1 MIDALIRWSLRHRV
15 IVVALATAFLA
26 WGGWTVTRMPL
37 DVLPDLT
44 APTVTILAEAPG
56 MDPLE
61 IESLVTFPIE
71 SALNGA
77 AGVRRVRSATAV
89 GVAVVWVEFD
99 WGQEINRA
107 RQTVTEKLSLV
118 SGSLPP
124 DVEPPFLA
132 PVSSIMGEVL
142 FIDLESDRH
151 SPLEVRTIAET
162 VVRRRLLAVPGVS
175 QVIATGGEQKQYEVV
190 LDPARLAAHQVT
202 LEDVERALAAANR
215 NATAGFHVAQG
226 QEYLVRGVGRLAGI
240 DAIAVVPVKTTG
252 AAPVLVRDVGAVRE
266 GAAIKRGEGSHNAR
280 PAVIIGIQK
289 QPAVNTLELTGR
301 IDATL
306 EDIQRA
312 LPQGMRIHRDLFRQ
326 ADFIEQSLRNLFTA
340 LIEGAALVILV
351 VILFL
356 MNIRAAIITLLALPL
371 SLVAAVIAM
380 DRFGLTINSMSLGG
394 LAIAIGELVDD
405 AIIDVENV
413 VRRLRE
419 NAARPEG
426 ERAPI
431 LDVVYQASTEIRHSV
446 VFATVIVVLVFLP
459 LFMLSSVEGR
469 LLRPLG
475 FGYVVALVASL
486 IVALTVTPVLSSWL
500 LPHSRLIASGGE
512 PRLTQRLKAVYER
525 WLAQAFAWWRLVLG
539 TAAALLVAAV
549 VAILA
554 AGRSFLPE
562 FNEGA
567 LTVSAVTIP
576 GTSLA
581 DANALGNALER
592 LLLGVPEVT
601 STARRTGRAELDEHV
616 QGVESAEIDVRLAM
630 KDRPR
635 DAVLEELRQR
645 VSLLPGANVTIGQP
659 ISHRIDHMLSGTRA
673 NIAVKIF
680 GDDLLTLRQLAAS
693 VQSEMAQVDG
703 VVDLSAEAQTD
714 IPTITVKPDPGAAAR
729 HGLETGAV
737 AAALQT
743 ARVGR
748 VVGQILEGRIAF
760 PLVVRYATDATDATD
775 ATGATDATPAGDLAS
790 IGRTRIQTPD
800 RRQIPLASVATI
812 REDRGPNFVM
822 RENVQRRIV
831 VQSNVSGRDL
841 RGVVNDIQARVAR
854 NVRLPR
860 GYHVEYG
867 GQFESEAQASRQL
880 LLLSIGVIVAIFF
893 ILSAAFGSP
902 RDGLLIMLNLPL
914 ALIGGVIG
922 VYLAGGVLSVASIVG
937 FITLFGIATRN
948 GIMLVSHIR
957 HLQEHE
963 GVTDFQTAVVRGA
976 TERLVPILMTALA
989 AGLALVPIALS
1000 AGQPGSEI
1008 QAPMAMVIMFGLAS
1022 STALNM
1028 IVVPVVYARFGR
1040 PVSAETASI
1049 LPSRIL
1055 TTRSASTSASS
1066 R

>member
-1 MIDALIRWSLRHRV
+1 MIDRLIRWSLSHRT
-15 IVVALATAFLA
+15 IVVALAAAFLV
-26 WGGWTVTRMPL
+26 WGGWTATRIPL

-71 SALNGA
+71 SALNGG

-99 WGQEINRA
+99 WGRDINRA
-107 RQTVTEKLSLV
+107 RQTVTEKLTLV

-124 DVEPPFLA
+124 NVEPPFLA

-151 SPLEVRTIAET
+151 SPLELRTIAET

-190 LDPARLAAHQVT
+190 LDPIRLAAHQVT
-202 LEDVERALAAANR
+202 LQEVEEALIAANQ
-215 NATAGFHVAQG
+215 NATAGFQVAQG
-226 QEYLVRGVGRLAGI
+226 QEYLVRGVGRLGDA
-240 DAIAVVPVKTTG
+240 DAIAAVSVKTTD
-252 AAPVLVRDVGAVRE
+252 ATPVLIQDVGTVRE

-280 PAVIIGIQK
+280 PAVIVGIQK
-289 QPAVNTLELTGR
+289 QPAVNTLELTER

-312 LPQGMRIHRDLFRQ
+312 LPQGMQIHRDLFRQ
-326 ADFIEQSLRNLFTA
+326 ADFIEQSLANLFTA
-340 LIEGAALVILV
+340 FIEGAVLVILV
-351 VILFL
+351 VVVFL
-356 MNIRAAIITLLALPL
+356 MNVRAAVITLLALPL

-413 VRRLRE
+413 VRRLRD
-419 NAARPEG
+419 NATRPES
-426 ERAPI
+426 ERLAV
-431 LDVVYQASTEIRHSV
+431 LEVVYQASTEIRHSV
-446 VFATVIVVLVFLP
+446 VFATVIVALVFLP

-475 FGYVVALVASL
+475 FGYVVALIASL
-486 IVALTVTPVLSSWL
+486 VVALTVTPVLCAWL
-500 LPHSRLIASGGE
+500 LPQSRRIASGTE
-512 PRLTQRLKAVYER
+512 PKLTQRLKAAYER
-525 WLAQAFAWWRLVLG
+525 WLGHAFTYWRTVL
-539 TAAALLVAAV
+539 TAAVALLVMALV
-549 VAILA
+549 GIGA

-567 LTVSAVTIP
+567 LTVSAVTVP

-581 DANALGNALER
+581 DSNALGSALER
-592 LLLGVPEVT
+592 LMLSVPEVT

-616 QGVESAEIDVRLAM
+616 QGVESAEIDVRLEM

-635 DAVLEELRQR
+635 EAVLEELRQK
-645 VSLLPGANVTIGQP
+645 VSLLPGTNVTIGQP

-680 GDDLLTLRQLAAS
+680 GDDLPTLRRLAS
-693 VQSEMAQVDG
+693 QVQGQMAQVAG
-703 VVDLSAEAQTD
+703 VVDLATEAQTD
-714 IPTITVKPDPGAAAR
+714 IPTLKVRVDPAAAAR
-729 HGLETGAV
+729 HGLASGTV
-737 AAALQT
+737 AEALQT

-748 VVGQILEGRIAF
+748 AVGQILQGQIAF
-760 PLVVRYATDATDATD
+760 PLVVRYALDESPELDA
-775 ATGATDATPAGDLAS
+775 
-790 IGRTRIQTPD
+790 IGMTQIQTPD
-800 RRQIPLASVATI
+800 RRQIPLSAVATI
-812 REDRGPNFVM
+812 EQDRGPNFVM

-841 RGVVNDIQARVAR
+841 RGVVNDIQVRVAQ
-854 NVRLPR
+854 NVTLPE

-880 LLLSIGVIVAIFF
+880 LWLSLGVVVAIFF
-893 ILSAAFGSP
+893 ILSAAFGSS
-902 RDGLLIMLNLPL
+902 RDGLLIMVNLPL

-963 GVTDFQTAVVRGA
+963 GVTDFKTAVVRGA
-976 TERLVPILMTALA
+976 TERLVPIVMTALA

-1000 AGQPGSEI
+1000 AGEPGSEI
-1008 QAPMAMVIMFGLAS
+1008 QAPMAMVIMFGLLS

-1028 IVVPVVYARFGR
+1028 IVVPILYERFGR
-1040 PVSAETASI
+1040 PVARVPTAS
-1049 LPSRIL
+1049 
-1055 TTRSASTSASS
+1055 A
-1066 R
+1066 

>member
-1 MIDALIRWSLRHRV
+1 MIDALIRWSLAHRP
-15 IVVALATAFLA
+15 IVVALAAAFLV
-26 WGGWTVTRMPL
+26 WGGWTASRIPL

-89 GVAVVWVEFD
+89 GVAVVWVEFN
-99 WGQEINRA
+99 WGQDINRA
-107 RQTVTEKLSLV
+107 RQTVTEKLTLV

-124 DVEPPFLA
+124 NVEPPFLA

-142 FIDLESDRH
+142 FVDLESDRH
-151 SPLEVRTIAET
+151 SALELRTAAET
-162 VVRRRLLAVPGVS
+162 IVRRRLLAVPGVS

-190 LDPARLAAHQVT
+190 LDPVRLAAQEVT
-202 LEDVERALAAANR
+202 LEDVERALASANR
-215 NATAGFHVAQG
+215 NATAGFQVAEG
-226 QEYLVRGVGRLAGI
+226 QEYLVRGVGRLADI
-240 DAIAVVPVKTTG
+240 EAIAAVAVKAG
-252 AAPVLVRDVGAVRE
+252 DASPVLVRDVATVRE

-289 QPAVNTLELTGR
+289 QPAVNTLELTER
-301 IDATL
+301 IEATL
-306 EDIQRA
+306 DDIQRA
-312 LPQGMRIHRDLFRQ
+312 LPPGMQIHKDLFRQ

-340 LIEGAALVILV
+340 FAEGAGLVIV
-351 VILFL
+351 VVMLFL
-356 MNIRAAIITLLALPL
+356 MNIRAAAITLLALPL
-371 SLVAAVIAM
+371 SLVAAVLAL

-419 NAARPEG
+419 NAARPEA
-426 ERAPI
+426 ERVPV
-431 LDVVYQASTEIRHSV
+431 LDVVYRASTEIRRSV
-446 VFATVIVVLVFLP
+446 VFATVIVALVFLP
-459 LFMLSSVEGR
+459 LFLLSSVEGR

-475 FGYVVALVASL
+475 FAYVVALVASL
-486 IVALTVTPVLSSWL
+486 VVALTVTPVLCSWL
-500 LPHSRLIASGGE
+500 LPDSRLVASGQE
-512 PRLTQRLKAVYER
+512 PRLTRKLKGTYER
-525 WLAQAFAWWRLVLG
+525 WLGHAFTYWRTVLLA
-539 TAAALLVAAV
+539 AAALLVAAL
-549 VAILA
+549 AGIMA

-567 LTVSAVTIP
+567 LTVSSVTIP

-581 DANALGNALER
+581 DSNALGNALER
-592 LLLGVPEVT
+592 LLLSVPEVT

-616 QGVESAEIDVRLAM
+616 QGVESAEIDVRLSM

-635 DAVLEELRQR
+635 DAVLDELRQK
-645 VSLLPGANVTIGQP
+645 VSLLPGTNVTIGQP

-680 GDDLLTLRQLAAS
+680 GDDLQTLRQLATQ
-693 VQSEMAQVDG
+693 VQAQMAQVRG
-703 VVDLSAEAQTD
+703 VVDLSAEAQAD
-714 IPTITVKPDPGAAAR
+714 IPTLKVRIDPAAAAR
-729 HGLETGAV
+729 QGLETGAV
-737 AAALQT
+737 AEAMQT
-743 ARVGR
+743 ARVGHT
-748 VVGQILEGRIAF
+748 VGQILEGQIAF
-760 PLVVRYATDATDATD
+760 PLVVRYALDDSTD
-775 ATGATDATPAGDLAS
+775 LRS
-790 IGRTRIQTPD
+790 VGRTRIQTPD
-800 RRQIPLASVATI
+800 GRQIPLSSVAAI
-812 REDRGPNFVM
+812 EQDRGPNFVM
-822 RENVQRRIV
+822 RENVQRRMV

-841 RGVVNDIQARVAR
+841 RSVVNDIQARVSA
-854 NVRLPR
+854 NVTMPQ

-880 LLLSIGVIVAIFF
+880 LWLSAGVVLAIFF
-893 ILSAAFGSP
+893 ILSTAFGSS

-914 ALIGGVIG
+914 ALIGGVAG
-922 VYLAGGVLSVASIVG
+922 VYLSGGVLSVASIVG

-963 GVTDFQTAVVRGA
+963 GVTDFRTAVVRGA
-976 TERLVPILMTALA
+976 TDRVVPILMTALA

-1008 QAPMAMVIMFGLAS
+1008 QAPMAMVIMFGLLS

-1028 IVVPVVYARFGR
+1028 LVVPILYERFGR
-1040 PVSAETASI
+1040 PVTVAK
-1049 LPSRIL
+1049 
-1055 TTRSASTSASS
+1055 
-1066 R
+1066 